1 MSGVGGIIITPFCGY
16 MVTFYN
22 ICISSFLNNSEK
34 SICKTSC
41 NSHCPIGHWELH
53 VEYKFI
59 SGVESLIMAY
69 V

>member
-1 MSGVGGIIITPFCGY
+1 MSGVGGIIITPFY
-16 MVTFYN
+16 RHMVTFYN
-22 ICISSFLNNSEK
+22 IHISSFLNNSEK
-34 SICKTSC
+34 PICKTCS
-41 NSHCPIGHWELH
+41 SHCPIGHWGLH